1 MLLARTQVRFGLAV
15 LSVVASSSIALHAA
29 DCAAMKGL
37 KLEGTTISVAEAVT
51 SGRLEMPGMAPM
63 EGLPSFC
70 RVSGL
75 LRPTSD
81 SKIHFEVWLPEKD
94 WNGRLLG
101 TGNGGFAA
109 VAPRLRP

>member
-1 MLLARTQVRFGLAV
+1 MLLVRRQVRCGLV
-15 LSVVASSSIALHAA
+15 LLCIVASSSIALHAV

-75 LRPTSD
+75 LRPHQRFQDPFRS
-81 SKIHFEVWLPEKD
+81 L
-94 WNGRLLG
+94 
-101 TGNGGFAA
+101 
-109 VAPRLRP
+109 AP